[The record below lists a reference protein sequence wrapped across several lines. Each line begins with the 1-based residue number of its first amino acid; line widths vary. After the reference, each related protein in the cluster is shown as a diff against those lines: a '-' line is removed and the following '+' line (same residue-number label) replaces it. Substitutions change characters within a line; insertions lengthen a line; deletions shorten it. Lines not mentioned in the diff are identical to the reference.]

1 MTRRA
6 FAGKREL
13 TPPPARLDQRS
24 DLSPCSP
31 HGPYAFSAKMNQF
44 HVFLP
49 QGYPAAPKNSNG
61 RMSKGRAFA
70 TKSPANAG
78 RFNFR

>member
-1 MTRRA
+1 MGHTR
-6 FAGKREL
+6 FWPKR
-13 TPPPARLDQRS
+13 TNFTS
-24 DLSPCSP
+24 
-31 HGPYAFSAKMNQF
+31 
-44 HVFLP
+44 FLP